1 MHNNYPIMSF
11 LSKVLEYSGK
21 QLLLEKKELYKITY
35 ILVKKVMADFL
46 IKLSYQKF
54 IL

>member
-1 MHNNYPIMSF
+1 MSF

>member
-1 MHNNYPIMSF
+1 MHNNYSIMSF

-35 ILVKKVMADFL
+35 NLVKKLMADF
-46 IKLSYQKF
+46 S
-54 IL
+54 